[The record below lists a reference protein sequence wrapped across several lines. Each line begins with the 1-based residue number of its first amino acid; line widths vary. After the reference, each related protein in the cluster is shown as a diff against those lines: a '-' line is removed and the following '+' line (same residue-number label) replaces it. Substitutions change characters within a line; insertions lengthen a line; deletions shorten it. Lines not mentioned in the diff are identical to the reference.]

1 MENLTGRQIDQ
12 YKLTALINEEGMGWV
27 YHALDTLT
35 GQDAAVKFINT
46 ESFSYTDR
54 ARFSESFKQ
63 SAQGVMT
70 LRHPNI
76 VSILGYGEYND
87 LPYLITEWV
96 EGKSLQE
103 VLGSRM
109 NYKAAASALIPIAEA
124 TAHLNNNA
132 LFHRD
137 LKPSIIMIRPDGS
150 SVLTDPGITRT
161 ALETA
166 QAASL
171 TSSIHETGNPEY
183 MAPELSFGGTID
195 GRADEYSLAVIY
207 YEMLTG
213 RKLYQGHSALAVMMQ
228 HASSPVP
235 SVAES
240 VAGVPEQVDRL
251 LRTALA
257 KSPEERFP
265 NTQVFAN
272 ELRTIAGLYVPD
284 SDDDLLPGE
293 LPPLGK
299 RFSAPEKM
307 NREVLLRKLR
317 IPAIALGILAIIALF
332 IIRFY
337 TSVRIPAALRSQA
350 ATETEAW
357 ITAHLPTDTA
367 TPTLTPTATDTPTP
381 TLTPTETFT
390 PTFTPTATDTST
402 PTATP
407 TNTETPTVTP
417 TPTDTLTPTITP
429 TPTDTFTPTMTFTAT
444 LTPTVTNTPTNTAT
458 PTPTAT
464 DTPTP
469 TPTNTDTPTPTSTD
483 TATPTP
489 TATDTPTPTPTN
501 TDTPTP
507 TPTDTATPTPTAT
520 DTPTAT
526 PTDTATPTPTA
537 TDTSTPTATATD
549 TPTPTE
555 TDTPTV
561 TPTATNTATATNTF
575 TPSATPTKTLTPTI
589 TNTPTITPTATKTPT
604 ATITPTATMTFTPT
618 MTPTATQTPS
628 ATPTLN
634 PLQAAARE
642 AEESNHGLISVKND
656 SSVLVRDKAGRNGTI
671 VISAANGSTVELLGE
686 TAAADNQT
694 WIRVRTDYGYIGWI
708 PQSAVIP
715 VTATMNVKGVEMVY
729 IQAGNFL
736 LGTDPNVDLYANP
749 GSDTP
754 MTEMYLEPYWIG
766 KTEVTNAQYRACVN
780 EGICEYEPLRDLRA
794 GRENYPVTNINN
806 DQAERFCTWLGG
818 RLPNEYEWEKA
829 ARGVDGRIYPW
840 GDAWP
845 TVTNLL
851 ANIPLYLDGS
861 GRGRD
866 LFPVGTFP
874 NGQSPYG
881 LLDMSGN
888 AWEWMYNT
896 SLRGGSCD
904 PAESWDHRVL
914 LRAANHAETELEKS
928 YYIGFRCIL
937 K

>member
-12 YKLTALINEEGMGWV
+12 YKLTVLVNEEGMGWV
-27 YHALDTLT
+27 YRAVDTLT
-35 GQDAAVKFINT
+35 GQEAAVKLINT
-46 ESFSYTDR
+46 ESFSYSDR

-76 VSILGYGEYND
+76 VSILGYGEYNG
-87 LPYLITEWV
+87 LPYLAAEWV
-96 EGKSLQE
+96 EGKSLRE

-109 NYKAAASALIPIAEA
+109 NYKAAATALVPIAEA
-124 TAHLNNNA
+124 AAHLNNNG

-137 LKPSIIMIRPDGS
+137 LKPSIIMIRADGS

-161 ALETA
+161 ALESA

-207 YEMLTG
+207 YQMLTG
-213 RKLYQGHSALAVMMQ
+213 RKLFQGHSALAVMMQ

-240 VAGVPEQVDRL
+240 VAGVPEQVDRV

-272 ELRTIAGLYVPD
+272 ELRAIAGLSVMD

-299 RFSAPEKM
+299 RFSTPEKM
-307 NREVLLRKLR
+307 DREVLLRKLR

-357 ITAHLPTDTA
+357 ITAHLPTDTP

-390 PTFTPTATDTST
+390 PTFTPTATDTPT

-444 LTPTVTNTPTNTAT
+444 LTPTATNTPTA
-458 PTPTAT
+458 TAT

-469 TPTNTDTPTPTSTD
+469 TPTNTDTPTPTPTD

-526 PTDTATPTPTA
+526 PTDTPTPTPTATDTATPTPTA
-537 TDTSTPTATATD
+537 TDTPTPTATATHTPTPTATDTPTPTATATD
-549 TPTPTE
+549 TPTPTA
-555 TDTPTV
+555 TYTATI
-561 TPTATNTATATNTF
+561 TPTATNTPTATMTF
-575 TPSATPTKTLTPTI
+575 TPSATPTNTLTPTI
-589 TNTPTITPTATKTPT
+589 TNTPTVTPTPTKTPT

-618 MTPTATQTPS
+618 MTPTETETP
-628 ATPTLN
+628 TPTLTPTPEGPQMYTVQEGDN
-634 PLQAAARE
+634 CWTIISEFGVPLDLFLAINNLPSTCPLNIGDEVVIPGPDQEMPTSTPIPLENYTSGQRIE
-642 AEESNHGLISVKND
+642 YVVEVND
-656 SSVLVRDKAGRNGTI
+656 SYNGIASKFNTTLESLQRLNEIEDITDFPQFGQVLLV
-671 VISAANGSTVELLGE
+671 
-686 TAAADNQT
+686 
-694 WIRVRTDYGYIGWI
+694 
-708 PQSAVIP
+708 AVNLVTPTPTP
-715 VTATMNVKGVEMVY
+715 VPTY
-729 IQAGNFL
+729 
-736 LGTDPNVDLYANP
+736 
-749 GSDTP
+749 
-754 MTEMYLEPYWIG
+754 
-766 KTEVTNAQYRACVN
+766 TEV
-780 EGICEYEPLRDLRA
+780 
-794 GRENYPVTNINN
+794 
-806 DQAERFCTWLGG
+806 
-818 RLPNEYEWEKA
+818 
-829 ARGVDGRIYPW
+829 
-840 GDAWP
+840 
-845 TVTNLL
+845 
-851 ANIPLYLDGS
+851 
-861 GRGRD
+861 
-866 LFPVGTFP
+866 
-874 NGQSPYG
+874 
-881 LLDMSGN
+881 
-888 AWEWMYNT
+888 
-896 SLRGGSCD
+896 
-904 PAESWDHRVL
+904 PAED
-914 LRAANHAETELEKS
+914 
-928 YYIGFRCIL
+928 
-937 K
+937 

>member
-12 YKLTALINEEGMGWV
+12 YKLTALVNEEGMGWV
-27 YHALDTLT
+27 YRAVDTLT
-35 GQDAAVKFINT
+35 GQEAAVKIINT
-46 ESFSYTDR
+46 ESFSYSDR

-76 VSILGYGEYND
+76 VSILGYGEYNG
-87 LPYLITEWV
+87 LPYLAAEWV
-96 EGKSLQE
+96 EGKSLRE

-109 NYKAAASALIPIAEA
+109 NYKAAATALVPIAEA
-124 TAHLNNNA
+124 AAHLNNNG
-132 LFHRD
+132 LYHRD
-137 LKPSIIMIRPDGS
+137 LKPSIIMIRADGS

-161 ALETA
+161 ALESA

-207 YEMLTG
+207 YQMLTG
-213 RKLYQGHSALAVMMQ
+213 RKLFQGHSALAVMMQ

-240 VAGVPEQVDRL
+240 VAGVPEQVDRV

-272 ELRTIAGLYVPD
+272 ELCAIAGLSVPD

-299 RFSAPEKM
+299 RFSTPEKM
-307 NREVLLRKLR
+307 DREVLLRKLR

-357 ITAHLPTDTA
+357 ITAHLPTDTS

-390 PTFTPTATDTST
+390 PTFTPTATDTPT

-444 LTPTVTNTPTNTAT
+444 LTPTATNTPTATATNT

-469 TPTNTDTPTPTSTD
+469 T
-483 TATPTP
+483 
-489 TATDTPTPTPTN
+489 
-501 TDTPTP
+501 
-507 TPTDTATPTPTAT
+507 
-520 DTPTAT
+520 
-526 PTDTATPTPTA
+526 
-537 TDTSTPTATATD
+537 ATATD
-549 TPTPTE
+549 TPTPTA
-555 TDTPTV
+555 TYTATI
-561 TPTATNTATATNTF
+561 TPTATNTPTATMTF
-575 TPSATPTKTLTPTI
+575 TPSATPTNTLTPTV
-589 TNTPTITPTATKTPT
+589 TPTPTKTPT

-634 PLQAAARE
+634 PLQSAARE
-642 AEESNHGLISVKND
+642 AEGSNRGLVRVKND
-656 SSVLVRDKAGRNGTI
+656 AFVLIRDKAGRNGNV
-671 VISAANGSTVELLGE
+671 VISAANGNTVELLGE
-686 TAAADNQT
+686 SVFKDNQS
-694 WIRVRTDYGYIGWI
+694 WIRVRTDNGYEGWI

-715 VTATMNVKGVEMVY
+715 VTASVNVKGVEMIY
-729 IQAGNFL
+729 IRAGNFL
-736 LGTDPNVDLYANP
+736 LGTDASVDLYANP
-749 GSDTP
+749 GTDTP
-754 MTEMYLEPYWIG
+754 MTEMFLDAYWIG
-766 KTEVTNAQYRACVN
+766 KTEVTNLQYRACVN
-780 EGICEYEPLRDLRA
+780 EGICEYEPLRDLPA
-794 GRENYPVTNINN
+794 GRDNYPVTNITN

-829 ARGVDGRIYPW
+829 ARGIDGRIYPW

-845 TVTNLL
+845 TVSNNL
-851 ANIPLYLDGS
+851 ANIPLYLNAA

-881 LLDMSGN
+881 LMDMAGN
-888 AWEWMYNT
+888 AWEWMFNT

-914 LRAANHAETELEKS
+914 LRAANHADTDLEKG